1 MSDQLNTLAKSANIE
16 FVTRLEG
23 GIYILRFRG
32 VDVFRGTLGEVTAYL
47 LGWKASSSYSSAFSE
62 YR

>member
-1 MSDQLNTLAKSANIE
+1 MSDQLNALAKSANIE

-23 GIYILRFRG
+23 RVYILRFRG
-32 VDVFRGTLGEVTAYL
+32 VDTFKGTLGEVTAYL
-47 LGWKASSSYSSAFSE
+47 TGWKASSVHND